1 MPKLRKK
8 VKASLYTATLT
19 LISQCLHHASVDTF
33 THACTHT
40 QARARTH
47 THTHTH
53 NHMSN
58 L

>member
-40 QARARTH
+40 QARA
-47 THTHTH
+47 HTHTH